1 MGYRLHYA
9 TTYKVVYGGGEFN
22 HETYAVNSL
31 LNELC
36 PYLWDNNDTDT
47 GYADELEITREDAA
61 NAIKTLEEWDSQGKE
76 WKEGCGY
83 KYAHVAEFL
92 KEALE
97 HSDKDNDFIRL
108 SWF

>member
-1 MGYRLHYA
+1 MGYTLHYA
-9 TTYKVVYGGGEFN
+9 TTYKVEYDGGDFSD
-22 HETYAVNSL
+22 ETYAVNSL
-31 LNELC
+31 LKKLC
-36 PYLWDNNDTDT
+36 PDMLDNNDIDT
-47 GYADELEITREDAA
+47 GYADELEIKRDDAA
-61 NAIKTLEEWDSQGKE
+61 NAIKTLEEWDSQGRE
-76 WKEGCGY
+76 WKEGYGY